1 MFEAAFGVF
10 VLATIGF
17 ITLSAYFIESLR
29 MEAPELYEAMGKPSV
44 GRYLW
49 RRQLLM
55 PFSDMVLFR
64 AYRTELAAHRKS
76 RAWASWLFV
85 VHWLQI
91 GAFIAL
97 ILDMARR

>member
-1 MFEAAFGVF
+1 MFEAALGVF
-10 VLATIGF
+10 VIATIGF
-17 ITLSAYFIESLR
+17 ITLSAYFIESLKE
-29 MEAPELYEAMGKPSV
+29 EAPELHDAMGKPSI
-44 GRYLW
+44 GRYVW

-64 AYRTELAAHRKS
+64 AYRTELATHPRS

-97 ILDMARR
+97 VLDMARR